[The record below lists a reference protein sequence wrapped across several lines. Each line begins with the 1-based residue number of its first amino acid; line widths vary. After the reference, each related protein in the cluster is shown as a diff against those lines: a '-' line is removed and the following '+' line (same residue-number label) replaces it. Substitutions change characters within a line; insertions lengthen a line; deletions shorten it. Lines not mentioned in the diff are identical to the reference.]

1 MSDASRNTCIHC
13 GRNEA
18 EIPLTAW
25 RLAGENFWICPDCL
39 PFLIHRRNEIMPRLR
54 LAGWKIQQNEGES
67 HAER

>member
-1 MSDASRNTCIHC
+1 MTDASLNACINC

-18 EIPLTAW
+18 EIPLTSW
-25 RLAGENFWICPDCL
+25 RLAGEIFWICPDCL
-39 PFLIHRRNEIMPRLR
+39 PFLIHRRSEIMSRWR